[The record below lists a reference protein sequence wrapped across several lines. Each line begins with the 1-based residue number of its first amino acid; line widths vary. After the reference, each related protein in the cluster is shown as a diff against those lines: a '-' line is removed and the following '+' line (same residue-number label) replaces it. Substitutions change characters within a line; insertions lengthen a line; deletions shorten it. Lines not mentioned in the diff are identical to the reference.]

1 VVAAEGDAAGW
12 GATASLDFDMVEGT
26 VKDELLITCSGCDY
40 TLPPKVVAYGPDMR
54 TPYECTVEL
63 TSERRLPGP
72 FVKKGDGELVLNF
85 GIYPQDTTQ
94 ERDEADFCNTYPGPY
109 IIESGSLMVPRACDI
124 PSNTV
129 VFVDGGTFVWDWR
142 KRKIAQFGGWGTFF
156 GSRND
161 QANTLTVTDRFN
173 VDAEDLAQGR
183 FLALDAEAAS
193 DGRKATGD
201 NVVFAEGCVVS
212 VANID
217 ALEGCKG
224 SLLILRQDEINRLP
238 SLECEIE
245 GWRLKLRKR
254 GTELHLVKRSGLT
267 AVVR

>member
-1 VVAAEGDAAGW
+1 
-12 GATASLDFDMVEGT
+12 
-26 VKDELLITCSGCDY
+26 
-40 TLPPKVVAYGPDMR
+40 
-54 TPYECTVEL
+54 
-63 TSERRLPGP
+63 
-72 FVKKGDGELVLNF
+72 
-85 GIYPQDTTQ
+85 
-94 ERDEADFCNTYPGPY
+94 
-109 IIESGSLMVPRACDI
+109 MVPRACDI

-238 SLECEIE
+238 SLESEIE
-245 GWRLKLRKR
+245 GWRLTLRKQ
-254 GTELHLVKRSGLT
+254 GSELHLVKRSGLRF
-267 AVVR
+267 VVR